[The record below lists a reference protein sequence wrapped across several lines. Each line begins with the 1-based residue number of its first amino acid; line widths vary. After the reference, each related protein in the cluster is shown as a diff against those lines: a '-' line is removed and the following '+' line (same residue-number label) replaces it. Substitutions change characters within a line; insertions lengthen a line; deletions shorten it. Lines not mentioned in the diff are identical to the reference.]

1 MFVFGAENFV
11 KIGFLYWFG
20 RTQKIN
26 LDFLTKMQSREK
38 YLSFFLNMYL
48 RENSIFVPDTNAR
61 KTSR

>member
-38 YLSFFLNMYL
+38 YLSFFLKY
-48 RENSIFVPDTNAR
+48 VPSGKFYIR
-61 KTSR
+61 P